1 MKLAVCTGWT
11 WGWRE
16 AAYCVS
22 LVRRLQT
29 LLQFTKTLRCLLSRQ
44 SAALDVCRSWEGLAG
59 AEALISIIIDDVTGG
74 RSSGGW
80 PPLCKSPDP
89 SLPCPW
95 VLLESPA
102 YGFLFGKKSSLIRIA
117 KVVWIFSVFY
127 LYLEKYGWFCDQCP
141 KFLDGPDRA
150 WFSWNFSVQRGSLS
164 TPPASLQPCVWLISM
179 AVVGSLRPLPSPIAK
194 NCALLPSLSFY
205 QCLAY

>member
-29 LLQFTKTLRCLLSRQ
+29 LLQFTKTLRCLLSRL

-59 AEALISIIIDDVTGG
+59 AEALISIITDDVTGG

-80 PPLCKSPDP
+80 PPLWKSPDP

-102 YGFLFGKKSSLIRIA
+102 YGFLFGKKALWLGLQRLFEYLVFFICIWRSMDDFVISAPSSWMGLIGLC
-117 KVVWIFSVFY
+117 FLGTSVCRGAPSALPLR
-127 LYLEKYGWFCDQCP
+127 LYSHVSDWFLWQSAP
-141 KFLDGPDRA
+141 
-150 WFSWNFSVQRGSLS
+150 
-164 TPPASLQPCVWLISM
+164 
-179 AVVGSLRPLPSPIAK
+179 
-194 NCALLPSLSFY
+194 
-205 QCLAY
+205 